1 MGVCDHGHGS
11 LTMQSLLPHNATAA
25 ERAIEHAGSQAIG
38 ITIVEGYTDPWRCP
52 AALLPWLAWSMSVD
66 EWDPDWPEEI
76 KRQTIAASVEVHR
89 RKGTVWAM
97 RRALQ
102 AAGLGDAEIQE
113 GWSAN
118 QYDGSFV
125 YDGSRTHA
133 PSDHWAEY
141 RVKLARPM
149 SIKQAAQARAILTAA
164 APLRCHLKLL
174 TFEEAANLY
183 NGAVS
188 YDGQY
193 THGVV

>member
-1 MGVCDHGHGS
+1 
-11 LTMQSLLPHNATAA
+11 MQSLLPYNSTAA
-25 ERAIEHAGSQAIG
+25 ERALEAAGAEAIG
-38 ITIVEGYTDPWRCP
+38 IPVVEGFRDPWRCP
-52 AALLPWLAWSMSVD
+52 AALLPWLAWSLSVD
-66 EWDPDWPEEI
+66 EWDPSWSEET
-76 KRQTIAASVEVHR
+76 KRETIAASIQVHR

-102 AAGLGDAEIQE
+102 AADLGDAEIQE
-113 GWSAN
+113 GWSASRYN
-118 QYDGSFV
+118 GAFTF
-125 YDGSRTHA
+125 DGSRTHA

-174 TFEEAANLY
+174 TFEEAANTY
-183 NGAVS
+183 NGAINF
-188 YDGQY
+188 DGQY

>member
-1 MGVCDHGHGS
+1 ME
-11 LTMQSLLPHNATAA
+11 SLLPYNSTAA
-25 ERAIEHAGSQAIG
+25 ERALEAAGTDAIN
-38 ITIVEGYTDPWRCP
+38 IPVVEGFRDPWRCP
-52 AALLPWLAWSMSVD
+52 VALLPWLAWSLSVD
-66 EWDPDWPEEI
+66 QWDPAWPEEV
-76 KRQTIAASVEVHR
+76 KRETIAASIEVHR

-97 RRALQ
+97 RRALA

-113 GWSAN
+113 GWSASQHN
-118 QYDGSFV
+118 ASFL

-141 RVKLARPM
+141 RVKLSRPM
-149 SIKQAAQARAILTAA
+149 SITQAARARAILTEA

-183 NGAVS
+183 NRAVT